1 MLIFDHFIT
10 FTNLKQIYEF
20 LNIRH
25 SALNVLYSG
34 TSRISH
40 SALNNHLFK
49 GILQIAQIICLCFK
63 DLALD
68 GHYKIAKAKKDAVH
82 CMVHAIHLPL

>member
-1 MLIFDHFIT
+1 MC
-10 FTNLKQIYEF
+10 LKHVE
-20 LNIRH
+20 
-25 SALNVLYSG
+25 
-34 TSRISH
+34 
-40 SALNNHLFK
+40 

-82 CMVHAIHLPL
+82 CMVHAIHLPP

>member
-40 SALNNHLFK
+40 SAFLIFLK
-49 GILQIAQIICLCFK
+49 VYACIAWFMQYIYLCENK
-63 DLALD
+63 L
-68 GHYKIAKAKKDAVH
+68 K
-82 CMVHAIHLPL
+82 